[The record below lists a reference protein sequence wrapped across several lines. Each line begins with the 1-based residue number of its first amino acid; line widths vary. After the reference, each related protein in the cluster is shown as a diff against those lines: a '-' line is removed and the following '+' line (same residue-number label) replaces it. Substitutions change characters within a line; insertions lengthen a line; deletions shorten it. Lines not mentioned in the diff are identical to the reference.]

1 MRSAKTLS
9 MIRQLPRKPRQFFD
23 LFEEYGT
30 GSIAR
35 LPKHC
40 NGGLE
45 IHYIVQGHLHW
56 EIEGRPFLVRP
67 HSVFFTFPW
76 EKHGSCADFEP
87 GHFFHFVVFRM
98 KNPRQKDPKKLRLAG
113 GFGLSHSEQAEIFSK
128 LLSVRNRCFAASA
141 DFCWVMAR
149 LTKEL
154 TQPGLLG
161 RTSVIALSRAV
172 LCELVKNICS
182 TEARNQKNL
191 LSQPRVLRFADE
203 LRVRCAEP
211 WTLSSMAA
219 ACRLKRTQFE
229 ILTKELTGDPPSR
242 LLNRF
247 RVRQSQVPL
256 KNTTRTITEIA
267 FNAGFSSSQYFSR
280 IFKNLVG
287 VTPSQYRRRRGSLA
301 AYDERFLKVLTE
313 LKDSNGVGRQGVP
326 IKNGG
331 R

>member
-1 MRSAKTLS
+1 

-35 LPKHC
+35 LPKHR

-45 IHYIVQGHLHW
+45 IHYIAQGHLHW
-56 EIEGRPFLVRP
+56 EIEGRPFLVPP

-76 EKHGSCADFEP
+76 EKHGSCVDFEP

-98 KNPRQKDPKKLRLAG
+98 KNPGQKSPKKLHLAD
-113 GFGLSHSEQAEIFSK
+113 GFGLSQKEQAEIFSK
-128 LLSVRNRCFAASA
+128 LLSVRNRCFAAST
-141 DFCWVMAR
+141 DFRWVMAR
-149 LTKEL
+149 LTREL
-154 TQPGLLG
+154 TQPGMLA
-161 RTSVIALSRAV
+161 RTNVIALSRAV
-172 LCELVKNICS
+172 LCELVKNIRS
-182 TEARNQKNL
+182 TEARNQKNP
-191 LSQPRVLRFADE
+191 LSQPRVLQFADE
-203 LRVRCAEP
+203 LRIRCAEP

-229 ILTKELTGDPPSR
+229 MLTKEVTGDTPSR

-247 RVRQSQVPL
+247 RVRQAQLPL
-256 KNTTRTITEIA
+256 KNGSRTITEIA
-267 FNAGFSSSQYFSR
+267 FNAGFGSSQYFSR

-287 VTPSQYRRRRGSLA
+287 VTPSQYRRRGGSLA

-313 LKDSNGVGRQGVP
+313 LKDSNGLRRRVSPSR
-326 IKNGG
+326 